1 MINNRL
7 SRIELFAF
15 SSRPSFMHHSEPYGC
30 WYGVLKLTCGQ
41 QICYSDCV
49 LCAGDHGVDLIK
61 WGSFLKG
68 ICHCT
73 IEEAADYVRLHGRE
87 WNADQLILLKTAL
100 DSMFIS
106 TGHIPMKSGDGADSY
121 LNPAT
126 LITEAV
132 SYYSLLS

>member
-1 MINNRL
+1 MINDRL

-30 WYGVLKLTCGQ
+30 WYGVLKLTCGK

-49 LCAGDHGVDLIK
+49 LCAGDHAVDLIK

-73 IEEAADYVRLHGRE
+73 IEEADDYVRLHGRE
-87 WNADQLILLKTAL
+87 WTPDQLILLKAAL
-100 DSMFIS
+100 EYRLANSNREHS
-106 TGHIPMKSGDGADSY
+106 Q
-121 LNPAT
+121 LNAPV
-126 LITEAV
+126 LFREAV
-132 SYYSLLS
+132 SYYSLM